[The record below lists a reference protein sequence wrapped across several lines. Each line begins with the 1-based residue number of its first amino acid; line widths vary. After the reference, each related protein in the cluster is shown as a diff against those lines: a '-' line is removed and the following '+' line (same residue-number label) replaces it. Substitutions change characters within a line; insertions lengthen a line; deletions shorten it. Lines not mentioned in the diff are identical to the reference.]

1 MQLVMSQQNSFEKLE
16 EFLERMSGQFD
27 QSGRPW
33 DLRQFSPME
42 AFGSIDLVDTGEE
55 FVALVDVPGF
65 EKDDIDVRITDQTLQ
80 IDAERRREIEAESAN
95 YLQQERTHESVSRR
109 ITLPDAVDVGAVD
122 ARLDNGVLRVTIGK
136 AEPAESGQPIEIE

>member
-1 MQLVMSQQNSFEKLE
+1 MQLIMSQQNSFEKLE

-42 AFGSIDLVDTGEE
+42 ASGSIDLADTGEE

-80 IDAERRREIEAESAN
+80 IDAEYRRKIEAESAN

-109 ITLPDAVDVGAVD
+109 ITLPNAVDVDAVD

-136 AEPAESGQPIEIE
+136 AEAAESGQPIEIE